1 MDKICS
7 ILVVKMVIVKTGV
20 ARGEMCYFRG
30 SEKYKIPAAFSFVS
44 ILQDLHHNTEQISNY
59 LLC

>member
-1 MDKICS
+1 MDGICS
-7 ILVVKMVIVKTGV
+7 VLVVKMVIVKTGV
-20 ARGEMCYFRG
+20 ARREMCYFRG
-30 SEKYKIPAAFSFVS
+30 SEKYKISFACFFVN